1 MSHPA
6 AVNMSQ
12 NNQGSSS
19 SSCELPDLSSVLPN
33 NTSTSP
39 LCFVYMHAKIQRH
52 HKVNI
57 TRRNAACWLV
67 TMFPVRVDEPP
78 RTSILQD
85 CLRPDVQ
92 PGGGRLS
99 LKSYNEF

>member
-1 MSHPA
+1 MSRPA
-6 AVNMSQ
+6 AVNTSQ

-19 SSCELPDLSSVLPN
+19 SSCDLSSVLPN
-33 NTSTSP
+33 DTSTSP
-39 LCFVYMHAKIQRH
+39 LCFVYMHAKIKRH

-57 TRRNAACWLV
+57 TRRNAACRPG

-78 RTSILQD
+78 RTSILQG

-92 PGGGRLS
+92 PSGGRLS
-99 LKSYNEF
+99 LKSYHEF